1 VIFGDSSYDELL
13 TATVELDT
21 ASFEAALK
29 MADMATEAFKKS
41 AGSRVKSRSNSD
53 VGQGMIAGA
62 VQGMEVFANRV
73 MVSSLAETP
82 EVSGTLK
89 ESHDIEPPRRS
100 GRKIRITM
108 GYGYGDEPSPV
119 DGRRASQ
126 YAVPVHEIRDATHMP
141 PTKDHFLLDPLLEHS
156 AEFGP
161 GVASFMRIGAQRT
174 TAVVGGPDR
183 SVTLTDL
190 VGLPTGV
197 PSIGGGTS
205 FRGGNPLNPGQF
217 SRRP

>member
-119 DGRRASQ
+119 DGRRASRYRCTRFATPHTCHQ
-126 YAVPVHEIRDATHMP
+126 RRTISCLIRCWSIRLSSARVLLRLCASGRNAQLLWSAGLTVPSLS
-141 PTKDHFLLDPLLEHS
+141 PTWLVSRPVFLRS
-156 AEFGP
+156 AAGH
-161 GVASFMRIGAQRT
+161 
-174 TAVVGGPDR
+174 R
-183 SVTLTDL
+183 SVA
-190 VGLPTGV
+190 
-197 PSIGGGTS
+197 GT
-205 FRGGNPLNPGQF
+205 R
-217 SRRP
+217 